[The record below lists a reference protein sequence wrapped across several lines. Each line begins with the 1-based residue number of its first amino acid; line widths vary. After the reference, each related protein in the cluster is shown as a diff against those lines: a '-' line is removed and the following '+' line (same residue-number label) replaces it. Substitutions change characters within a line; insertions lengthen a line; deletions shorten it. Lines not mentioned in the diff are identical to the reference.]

1 MKKQQDTLGQII
13 KQTEIANKLNIT
25 PVLDKTQQDK
35 KENGYD
41 I

>member
-13 KQTEIANKLNIT
+13 KQKEIANKLNIT
-25 PVLDKTQQDK
+25 PILDKTHDK
-35 KENGYD
+35 EENGYD